1 MSNIETKSILLAGV
15 GGQGTLRASDIMCLA
30 MMETGLDVKKS
41 EVHGMAQ
48 RGGCVTSHV
57 RYGKKVYSPL
67 AKLGSINLLV
77 AFEKMET
84 LRYLNYLTKNATII
98 VNADEIYPP
107 AVSSGAM
114 PYPEDVISFLKSN
127 YNQVK
132 EIDAT
137 ALAKKSGNV
146 KAANIVLLG
155 AISNLMNIPP
165 SIWEGVIKKA
175 FPEKLV
181 KVNLT
186 AFQKGRDA

>member
-1 MSNIETKSILLAGV
+1 MNNDETKSILLAGV

-30 MMETGLDVKKS
+30 MMEAGLDVKKS

-67 AKLGSINLLV
+67 AKLGRIDLLV
-77 AFEKMET
+77 AFEKMEA

-107 AVSSGAM
+107 SVNYGDV
-114 PYPEDVISFLKSN
+114 PYPEDVISLLKSN
-127 YNQVK
+127 YTQVK

-137 ALAKKSGNV
+137 ALAKQSGNV

-155 AISNLMNIPP
+155 AISNLMDIPP
-165 SIWEGVIKKA
+165 AIWEEIIKKA
-175 FPEKLV
+175 FLEKLV
-181 KVNLT
+181 KVNLA